1 MNLAQIIEDAL
12 TQSSGDDVFV
22 YRLDGVVVD
31 VEIGIH
37 DHERGRRQRVRIDV
51 VTLVSAKG
59 WDGTDRIE
67 TVVDY
72 DYIFNA
78 IRELN
83 DHRFDLQESL
93 CGAILDAALV
103 PDAVMAA
110 AVTTRKMDVYK
121 EAESVGLTRFRKK

>member
-12 TQSSGDDVFV
+12 TQSGGNDVFV

-51 VTLVSAKG
+51 VTVVSAKG

-72 DYIFNA
+72 DYLFNA

-83 DHRFDLQESL
+83 DRKFDLQETL
-93 CGAILDAALV
+93 CGAILDAALS
-103 PDAVMAA
+103 PDAVLAA
-110 AVTTRKMDVYK
+110 AVTTRKIDVYK

>member
-12 TQSSGDDVFV
+12 TQSGGDDVFV

-51 VTLVSAKG
+51 VTVVSAKG
-59 WDGTDRIE
+59 WDGSDSIE

-72 DYIFNA
+72 DYLFNA
-78 IRELN
+78 IRALN
-83 DHRFDLQESL
+83 DRPFDLQETL
-93 CGAILDAALV
+93 CGAILDAALT
-103 PDAVMAA
+103 PDAVLAA

>member
-12 TQSSGDDVFV
+12 TQSGGNDVFV
-22 YRLDGVVVD
+22 YRLDGVVVE

-51 VTLVSAKG
+51 VTVVSAKG
-59 WDGTDRIE
+59 WDGTDRIQ

-72 DYIFNA
+72 DYLFNA
-78 IRELN
+78 IRALN
-83 DHRFDLQESL
+83 DRKFDLQETL
-93 CGAILDAALV
+93 CGAILDAALT
-103 PDAVMAA
+103 PDAVLAA

>member
-12 TQSSGDDVFV
+12 TQSGGNDVFV

-51 VTLVSAKG
+51 VTVVSAKG

-72 DYIFNA
+72 DYLFNA

-83 DHRFDLQESL
+83 DRKFDLQETL
-93 CGAILDAALV
+93 CGAVLDAALM
-103 PDAVMAA
+103 PDAVLAA

>member
-12 TQSSGDDVFV
+12 TQSGGNDVFV

-51 VTLVSAKG
+51 VTVVSAKG

-72 DYIFNA
+72 DYLFNA

-83 DHRFDLQESL
+83 DRKFDLQETL
-93 CGAILDAALV
+93 CGAVLDAALT
-103 PDAVMAA
+103 PDAVLAA

>member
-12 TQSSGDDVFV
+12 TQSGGNDVFV
-22 YRLDGVVVD
+22 YRLDGVVVE

-51 VTLVSAKG
+51 VTVVSAKG

-72 DYIFNA
+72 DYLFNA
-78 IRELN
+78 IRDLN
-83 DHRFDLQESL
+83 DRKFDLQETL
-93 CGAILDAALV
+93 CGAVLDAALT
-103 PDAVMAA
+103 PEAVLAA

>member
-12 TQSSGDDVFV
+12 TQSGGNDVFV
-22 YRLDGVVVD
+22 YRLDGVVVE

-51 VTLVSAKG
+51 VTVVSAKG

-72 DYIFNA
+72 DYLFNA

-83 DHRFDLQESL
+83 DRKFDLQETL
-93 CGAILDAALV
+93 CGAILDAALA
-103 PDAVMAA
+103 PGAVLAA

>member
-12 TQSSGDDVFV
+12 TQSGGNDVFV
-22 YRLDGVVVD
+22 YRLDGVVVE

-51 VTLVSAKG
+51 VTVVSAKG

-72 DYIFNA
+72 DYLFNA

-83 DHRFDLQESL
+83 DRKFDLQETL
-93 CGAILDAALV
+93 CGAVLDAALT
-103 PDAVMAA
+103 PDAVLAA

>member
-12 TQSSGDDVFV
+12 TQSGGNDVFV
-22 YRLDGVVVD
+22 YRLDGVVVE

-51 VTLVSAKG
+51 VTVVSAKG

-72 DYIFNA
+72 DYLFNA
-78 IRELN
+78 IRDLN
-83 DHRFDLQESL
+83 DRKFDLQETL
-93 CGAILDAALV
+93 CGAVLDAALT
-103 PDAVMAA
+103 PDAVLAA

>member
-12 TQSSGDDVFV
+12 TQSGGDDVFV

-51 VTLVSAKG
+51 VTVVSAKG

-72 DYIFNA
+72 DYLFNA

-83 DHRFDLQESL
+83 DRKFDLQETL
-93 CGAILDAALV
+93 CGAILDAALT
-103 PDAVMAA
+103 PDAVLAA

>member
-1 MNLAQIIEDAL
+1 VNLAQIIEDAL
-12 TQSSGDDVFV
+12 TQSGGNDVFV
-22 YRLDGVVVD
+22 YRLDGVVVE

-51 VTLVSAKG
+51 VTVVSAKG

-72 DYIFNA
+72 DYLFNA
-78 IRELN
+78 IRDLN
-83 DHRFDLQESL
+83 DRKFDLQETL
-93 CGAILDAALV
+93 CGAVLDAALT
-103 PDAVMAA
+103 PEAVLAA

>member
-12 TQSSGDDVFV
+12 TQSGGNDVFV

-51 VTLVSAKG
+51 VTVVSARG

-72 DYIFNA
+72 DYLFNA

-83 DHRFDLQESL
+83 DRKFDLQETL
-93 CGAILDAALV
+93 CGAILDAALT
-103 PDAVMAA
+103 PDAVLAA